1 MALNY
6 IDTAEREPYGN
17 VLLLL
22 LLLDNPL
29 EV

>member
-22 LLLDNPL
+22 LLDNPL